1 MKKARLLCSFLFTTM
16 MVHSQVNVVSESSD
30 TLNLRSNHFTPK
42 PDARKSEVYRIRP
55 AVDIP
60 VTLAGVASS
69 LYGFSKIYNRDTSTI
84 EEIEELD
91 KNDIAPINRSGASQY
106 SPKAFDASNMFFYGS
121 MPLPLLLMLDKHM
134 RKDAGKIGLM
144 YLQALGITG
153 TLYSTAAMI
162 HPKYR
167 PYAYNPEAP
176 MERRVRGGAKN
187 SFYAGHVALVGTAT
201 FFTAKVFA
209 DYHPESNLRFLF
221 YTVAGAAT
229 ATTAYLRYKAGEHFP
244 TDVLIGAT
252 MGTLTGILVPQLHKN
267 KNPKE
272 TGVSLIPYY
281 GREKGLA
288 MLYRF

>member
-1 MKKARLLCSFLFTTM
+1 MLAQ
-16 MVHSQVNVVSESSD
+16 SQVNVISSPD
-30 TLNLRSNHFTPK
+30 T
-42 PDARKSEVYRIRP
+42 PDFSIKRFYKDHEARKDPVYKIKP

-60 VTLAGVASS
+60 VTLAGIGWS
-69 LYGFSKIYNRDTSTI
+69 LYGFSVIYNRDTSTT
-84 EEIEELD
+84 EEILALD
-91 KNDIAPINRSGASQY
+91 KNDIAPINRSGADQY
-106 SPKAFDASNMFFYGS
+106 SPKAFDASNMFFYAS
-121 MPLPLLLMLDKHM
+121 MPYPLILMLDKHI
-134 RKDAGKIGLM
+134 RKDAAKIGML
-144 YLQALGITG
+144 YIQALGITG
-153 TLYSTAAMI
+153 SLYSTAAMI

-176 MERRVRGGAKN
+176 MDRRKRGGAKN

-209 DYHPESNLRFLF
+209 DYHPESHLKFLF
-221 YTVAGAAT
+221 YGIAGAAT

-272 TGVSLIPYY
+272 KGVSLIPYY
-281 GREKGLA
+281 GRDKGVA